1 MNASGKPARIF
12 ILWLFLAALVFA
24 QEPVTK
30 PSQPEPDYSR
40 EAFVLEKLHTYV
52 RFEDDG
58 TGSRTQEMRL
68 RVISEAGVQQLGQLI
83 FSYNAANEN
92 VTIDY
97 VRVHK
102 ADGSI
107 VMTGTDAVQDLSA
120 PIASEAPVYTDLRQK
135 HVTVPALRPGETLAY
150 RFTIATHTPLAPGQ
164 FWFEY
169 DFIAQGVVLE
179 ETLELDV
186 PAGRKVRLKT
196 ADDILTEV
204 REAGGRRIY
213 RWSRS
218 RPQPE
223 TEDEKKERQKTASKP
238 RPPAVQLTT
247 FASWEEV
254 GRWYAELE
262 RERRVLTPELRAKAE
277 ELTRGKAT
285 PREKMKALYDF
296 VAKQYRYVSLSF
308 GVGRYQPHAAAEVL
322 ANQYGDC
329 KDKHTLLAALA
340 EAAGL
345 EAYPVLIH
353 STRKLDPDVPSPA
366 QFDHVISAVPEQNGF
381 YFLDTTAEVAPFAM
395 LPATLRGKQALL
407 IPWRAPVRLVET
419 PADPPFPIRQDV
431 LVTGQI
437 SDLGK
442 LEANLRYEMRGDSEL
457 GLRQAFRRTPQTNW
471 KDLAQWIATMDQLFG
486 QVNEVKVS
494 NPDDTER
501 PFTLEYSM
509 AWPAYL
515 DWSRK
520 SAQLSL
526 PVPNIG
532 LPDTNDET
540 AEQAEP
546 IELGS
551 PMEIILRLELKL
563 PAHYTARA
571 PVPVRV
577 TRNYAEYSSRYEFR
591 DGTFMAERHLKL
603 KQREL
608 PASRVPDYLAF
619 VRALRAD
626 EGQTLA
632 VESTAAGKPEIPE
645 TAKASELYD
654 AGLAAYRN
662 TDYRMAVAL
671 LERVVA
677 LEPNHKDA
685 WNNLGLAYLALSE
698 LQKAE
703 TAFRKQV
710 EVNPFDEYAHN
721 NLGRVLL
728 QQQRHE
734 EAEAAFKKQI
744 EVNPLDRFAHANLGE
759 LYRRQRRYP
768 EAVESLERAVT
779 ITPQSAGLHIS
790 LGQAYLNL
798 GNREKALAA
807 FEKGIELEA
816 SPTVW
821 NNVAYELA
829 LHGLELDRAKQY
841 AESAVAATAA
851 GLRNVSLRRLNVR
864 ELVLVPA
871 LAAYWDT
878 LGWVH
883 FQQGDANRAEPFIRA
898 SWLLS
903 LHGEVGDHL
912 AQLLEKRGETEE
924 AIRIYGR
931 AMAAT
936 LPPLETRQR
945 LEALADKDA
954 ADAAIAEGHRWL
966 EEHRRIE
973 LGNIWTEPED
983 AAAEFFVLLAPGPE
997 RRAVVE
1003 DTLFVSGD
1011 KRLERFAANL
1021 RAAQFPQIFPD
1032 DTPTRLILRGT
1043 LRCTAET
1050 QSCVFRTELPD
1061 RVTSIH

>member
-1 MNASGKPARIF
+1 MNASGKFARVF
-12 ILWLFLAALVFA
+12 TLWLLSAALVIA
-24 QEPVTK
+24 QERVTK
-30 PSQPEPDYSR
+30 PSQSEPDYSQ

-52 RFEDDG
+52 RLEDDG

-92 VTIDY
+92 VMIDY

-107 VMTGTDAVQDLSA
+107 VTAGAEAVQDLSA
-120 PIASEAPVYTDLRQK
+120 PVAREAPVYTDLRQK

-150 RFTIATHTPLAPGQ
+150 RFTTEIHTPLAPGQ

-169 DFIAQGVVLE
+169 DFVAQGVVLE

-186 PAGRKVRLKT
+186 PAARKLHLKT
-196 ADDILTEV
+196 ADDALPEV
-204 REAGGRRIY
+204 REAGPRRIY

-218 RPQPE
+218 RPLPE
-223 TEDEKKERQKTASKP
+223 TEEQKQEQQKQISKP

-254 GRWYAELE
+254 GKWYAGLE
-262 RERRVLTPELRAKAE
+262 RERRVLTPELRTKAE
-277 ELTRGKAT
+277 ELTGGRTT
-285 PREKMKALYDF
+285 PREKIQALYDF
-296 VAKQYRYVSLSF
+296 VARQYRYVSLSF

-353 STRKLDPDVPSPA
+353 STRKLDPEVPSPA
-366 QFDHVISAVPEQNGF
+366 QFDHVISAVPEQGGF

-395 LPATLRGKQALL
+395 LPASLRGKQALL
-407 IPWRAPVRLVET
+407 IPWSAPVRLVET
-419 PADPPFPIRQDV
+419 PADPPFPMRQEV

-437 SDLGK
+437 SDLGR
-442 LEANLRYEMRGDSEL
+442 LEATLRYEMRGDSEL
-457 GLRQAFRRTPQTNW
+457 GLRQAFRRTPQANW
-471 KDLAQWIATMDQLFG
+471 KDLVQWIATMDQLFG
-486 QVNEVKVS
+486 RVNEVKAS
-494 NPDDTER
+494 DPEDTER

-532 LPDTNDET
+532 LPDANDET
-540 AEQAEP
+540 AAQDEP

-551 PMEIILRLELKL
+551 PLEITLRLELKL

-577 TRNYAEYSSRYEFR
+577 TRDYAEYNSRYEFHE
-591 DGTFMAERHLKL
+591 DTFLAERHLKL
-603 KQREL
+603 KQRKL
-608 PASRVPDYLAF
+608 PAARVRDYLAF

-626 EGQTLA
+626 EGQMLA

-662 TDYRMAVAL
+662 TDYRMAAAL

-677 LEPNHKDA
+677 LEPEHKDA
-685 WNNLGLAYLALSE
+685 WNDLGLAYLALSE
-698 LQKAE
+698 LEKAE
-703 TAFRKQV
+703 AAFRKQV

-721 NLGRVLL
+721 NLGRTLLL
-728 QQQRHE
+728 QQRYE

-759 LYRRQRRYP
+759 LYRRQRRYQ
-768 EAVESLERAVT
+768 EAAESLERAVT
-779 ITPQSAGLHIS
+779 ITPQNAGLHIS

-798 GNREKALAA
+798 GSREKALAA
-807 FEKGIELEA
+807 FEKGIELGA

-851 GLRNVSLRRLNVR
+851 GLRNTSLRRLSVR
-864 ELVLVPA
+864 ELTLVPA

-883 FQQGDANRAEPFIRA
+883 FQQGDAGRAESYIQA
-898 SWLLS
+898 SWLLG

-924 AIRIYGR
+924 AIRLYGR
-931 AMAAT
+931 ALAAT

-945 LEALADKDA
+945 LEALAGNEA
-954 ADAAIAEGHRWL
+954 AATAIAEGHRWL
-966 EEHRRIE
+966 EAQRRIE
-973 LGNIWTEPED
+973 LGNIWTEPDD
-983 AAAEFFVLLAPGPE
+983 AAADFFVLLAPGPE
-997 RRAVVE
+997 RRAVAE
-1003 DTLFVSGD
+1003 ETLFVSGD

-1021 RAAQFPQIFPD
+1021 RAVQFPQIFPD

-1050 QSCVFRTELPD
+1050 RACMFRTELPD
-1061 RVTSIH
+1061 RVTSVH